1 MQTLDTTTAIIA
13 LAFLVVAFLI
23 GSVTDLHM
31 GIMAIVATSVVGPLV
46 FHDSISKV
54 QSGFPLG
61 LFFTLLGVTYMFA
74 LANNNGTVNWIVAMG
89 LRVVAGRAAL
99 FPFVMFVITAI
110 LTAIGAATP
119 AAAAILMPIALG
131 FNRQNNINP
140 MPMAQAVI
148 QGATAGSL
156 SPLGVYGI
164 IINSVV
170 KRSGAKLLDIYNP
183 TISWMLA
190 IFVCF
195 SIVVIT
201 WLLYRSPGPSVAEA
215 EAADRSNIDDAGVED
230 ALVDEE
236 FGAQKAGAA
245 NAEDISKM
253 KLNAER
259 ALTLIGILT
268 MAALVV
274 LGPIIIKRNFD
285 VGLTA
290 LAVGAVLTLFFPK
303 SAKGSVMQIA
313 WPTILL
319 VGGIVTYISMLERHG
334 IIKWLGDMAAG
345 LGNPKFSSI
354 IILFIGALVSAFAS
368 TTGILGALI
377 PLSVPFLVP
386 AGGGPAA
393 ISATMLIGALAISS
407 STVDCSP
414 FSTNG
419 ALGVAN
425 AAHQGDYVYKGLF
438 SWSWILIFG
447 TPIITWAA
455 MILPPWGNG

>member
-1 MQTLDTTTAIIA
+1 MAEIDTTTAIIA
-13 LAFLVVAFLI
+13 LAVLVVAFLI

-31 GIMAIVATSVVGPLV
+31 GIMAIVATSIAGPLI
-46 FHDSISKV
+46 FNDTISAV
-54 QSGFPLG
+54 QRGFPLG
-61 LFFTLLGVTYMFA
+61 LFFTLLGVTYLFA

-89 LRVVAGRAAL
+89 LRMVAGRARL
-99 FPFVMFVITAI
+99 FPFVMFGITAI

-148 QGATAGSL
+148 QGATCGSF
-156 SPLGVYGI
+156 SPMGVYGA

-170 KRSGAKLLDIYNP
+170 KRSGQELLDLYNP
-183 TISWMLA
+183 TVTWLVSIVACLAIVLVTWML
-190 IFVCF
+190 
-195 SIVVIT
+195 
-201 WLLYRSPGPSVAEA
+201 YRGEGPTEA
-215 EAADRSNIDDAGVED
+215 EVAAMARGDIDDQMVED
-230 ALVDEE
+230 ALIDEE
-236 FGAQKAGAA
+236 FGAQKAGAT

-253 KLNAER
+253 TLNAER
-259 ALTLIGILT
+259 GATLAGIAIMALLVIIGPMTIGQT
-268 MAALVV
+268 
-274 LGPIIIKRNFD
+274 FD

-290 LAVGAVLTLFFPK
+290 LAVGAVLTLLFPK

-334 IIKWLGDMAAG
+334 IIQWLGDTAAN
-345 LGNPKFSSI
+345 LGNPKI
-354 IILFIGALVSAFAS
+354 AAVIILFIGALVSAFAS

-377 PLSVPFLVP
+377 PLSVPFLAP
-386 AGGGPAA
+386 ADGSPAA

-425 AAHQGDYVYKGLF
+425 AAHQGDFVYKGLF
-438 SWSWILIFG
+438 KWSWILIFG
-447 TPIITWAA
+447 TPLVTWAA
-455 MILPPWGNG
+455 MILPPWGG